1 MNRKEVLRKKI
12 ESFGVQSM
20 TDSELLEFLL
30 SCSRAS
36 EKTADILLSSLGSLS
51 SVVEASPE
59 LLMKMYGL
67 DISQTTL
74 IKLIPAISREKS
86 ASRKSELL
94 INSADKAKKYFSS
107 LCAGFRTERFLAAS
121 LTEGLWVSD
130 SYTGSSGALSEI
142 SADCSN
148 IIRFA
153 VNSKNKYI
161 IIAHNHPDG
170 PASPSRSDIAAT
182 EKIIAALSHLGIDVI
197 DHIIIGRNSAVSLHE
212 TFPQISFSN
221 ISGYKISQQNKYYK

>member
-12 ESFGVQSM
+12 ESSGVQSM
-20 TDSELLEFLL
+20 TDSELLDFLL
-30 SCSRAS
+30 SCSGAS
-36 EKTADILLSSLGSLS
+36 EKTADRLISSLGSLS
-51 SVVEASPE
+51 SVADASTE

-67 DISQTTL
+67 DISQTVL
-74 IKLIPAISREKS
+74 LKLIPAICREKS

-107 LCAGFRTERFLAAS
+107 LCAGLRTECFSAAS

-130 SYTGSSGALSEI
+130 SYTVSSGTSSEI

-153 VNSKNKYI
+153 VNSKKKFI
-161 IIAHNHPDG
+161 IIAHNHPDS
-170 PASPSRSDIAAT
+170 PAEPSQSDIAAT
-182 EKIIAALSHLGIDVI
+182 EKIIAALRHLGIDVI
-197 DHIIIGRNSAVSLHE
+197 DHIIIGRNSAVSLRE

-221 ISGYKISQQNKYYK
+221 AAGYKTSHQSKCYK